1 LFPGVGQ
8 EECRHRLYGIFI
20 EKGSRG
26 KQIRPVSPNPGLDKN
41 KSTATASSKNSREAA
56 RLATL
61 DHLDAVCPDTDHI
74 LQQLVD
80 EVRDIFGTDL
90 CMVNLDLSDVQYF
103 RAWSG
108 ELPADLVE
116 ARQDALEHSMCQYVV
131 NAELPLVV
139 EDFLATEEFREQ
151 HWCVNYGIHFYA
163 GTPLITSEEQAIG
176 TLCVLNAQ
184 PVEFGE
190 EQMRVLEAFA
200 QAVVGRLEL
209 LGALRREQA
218 AREEETS
225 RGQEL
230 QRTLDSLSAHI
241 AILDESGTIVAVNKN
256 WREFAGSNGAAGQNY
271 AEGANYLEVCD
282 SATGE
287 YSGEAA
293 PFAEGIRSVLSG
305 KRDKFELEYPC
316 HSPSERR
323 WFIGRVTPFAAGG
336 PPRAVV
342 AHENITE
349 RKLAEERVRKSERQ
363 FRSLFENTLDA
374 ILIADDTGQYAGA
387 NDAACELFGVSLDRL
402 LGSKV
407 EDFVRPGERHQMRL
421 AWQSF
426 LEQGEQEGE
435 FPLYRPDGEMRY
447 LEFKAKA
454 GFLPGRHLSVLR
466 DITERKRAEEALRES
481 NRRIV
486 RILESI
492 TDAFFALDHEWRF
505 TYLNGQAEQVL
516 QRTRQELLGNNI
528 WVEFPEAV
536 GSTLYEKYHEAVA
549 TGNSVHFEEFYAP
562 LDTWVEV
569 HAYPSEDG
577 LSVYFQ
583 DITERKRAEEALRES
598 EERFR
603 TLFDSIDEGFG
614 IIEML
619 YDSQGR
625 AVDYCILETNPA
637 FELMTGFTD
646 AAGKTSLELNPDA
659 EPYWFEILGRVAET
673 GEDVRFEN
681 YAEALDRWFEV
692 YASRVGGEG
701 SRRLAIV
708 FANTTERKRAE
719 QALRESEATLN
730 TILNSLA
737 EGVLVAD
744 AQGHVVF
751 ANSAA
756 RAMLGVPDEEPLDEL
771 PDPWEGFSLPEAV
784 SHCTSSKE
792 SIGAGVRLG
801 ETFLRVRLECLVEL
815 ERSRGEVLVV
825 IQDLSAGHQ
834 LEANQHRFLANAAH
848 QLRTPIM
855 AIVGAAELL
864 ATGEDA
870 DPTIKRR
877 LLNHIFSEGRRMQ
890 RLSDTLL
897 RLSRIGWDR
906 REPDLEILDLREATQ
921 QAVERMEPLAES
933 AGLGILV
940 EGESARATAD
950 FEWLQEVLLVLL
962 SNAIKH
968 SSRGGDIRVRIRSG
982 ATVTVEDEGT
992 GISSTDL
999 PHIFERFYR
1008 GKGSA
1013 EGFGLGLSICR
1024 ELTEKMG
1031 GSISIDSQ
1039 EGVGTAVK
1047 VELPEA
1053 S

>member
-1 LFPGVGQ
+1 VHRPFVERYQ
-8 EECRHRLYGIFI
+8 EECRHHLYGIFI

-26 KQIRPVSPNPGLDKN
+26 KQIRPVPPNPGLNKN
-41 KSTATASSKNSREAA
+41 QSTATASSKNNRAA
-56 RLATL
+56 ERLATL
-61 DHLDAVCPDTDHI
+61 DHLDAIRPDADHV

-90 CMVNLDLSDVQYF
+90 CMVNLNLSEVQYF

-108 ELPADLVE
+108 ELPTDLAE
-116 ARQDALEHSMCQYVV
+116 TRRDALEHSMCQYVV

-151 HWCVNYGIHFYA
+151 HWCVNHGIRFYA
-163 GTPLITSEEQAIG
+163 GTPLITSDSQTIG
-176 TLCVLNAQ
+176 TLCVLNDQ

-190 EQMRVLEAFA
+190 EQMRVLGAFA
-200 QAVVGRLEL
+200 RAVVGRLEL

-218 AREEETS
+218 AREEEAW
-225 RGQEL
+225 RGQER
-230 QRTLDSLSAHI
+230 QQTLDSLSAHI
-241 AILDESGTIVAVNKN
+241 AILDESGTIIAVNKS
-256 WREFAGSNGAAGQNY
+256 WQEFAGSNGASTGY
-271 AEGANYLEVCD
+271 AEGTNYLEVCD
-282 SATGE
+282 SAKGAN
-287 YSGEAA
+287 SREAA

-305 KRDKFELEYPC
+305 QRKKFELEYPC

-349 RKLAEERVRKSERQ
+349 RKLVEERLHESERQ
-363 FRSLFENTLDA
+363 FRALYESTLDA
-374 ILIADDTGQYAGA
+374 ILIANDAREYVAA
-387 NDAACELFGVSLDRL
+387 NDAACELFGASRDAL
-402 LGSKV
+402 LRSKV
-407 EDFVRPGERHQMRL
+407 EDFAQPGTEHQTQQ
-421 AWQSF
+421 AWQTF
-426 LEQGEQEGE
+426 LEQGEMEGE
-435 FPLYRPDGEMRY
+435 FLLHRPDGIVRE
-447 LEFKAKA
+447 LEFKARA
-454 GFLPGRHLSVLR
+454 NFLPGRHLSVLR
-466 DITERKRAEEALRES
+466 D
-481 NRRIV
+481 V
-486 RILESI
+486 
-492 TDAFFALDHEWRF
+492 
-505 TYLNGQAEQVL
+505 
-516 QRTRQELLGNNI
+516 
-528 WVEFPEAV
+528 
-536 GSTLYEKYHEAVA
+536 
-549 TGNSVHFEEFYAP
+549 
-562 LDTWVEV
+562 
-569 HAYPSEDG
+569 
-577 LSVYFQ
+577 
-583 DITERKRAEEALRES
+583 TERKRAEEALRES
-598 EERFR
+598 E
-603 TLFDSIDEGFG
+603 
-614 IIEML
+614 
-619 YDSQGR
+619 
-625 AVDYCILETNPA
+625 
-637 FELMTGFTD
+637 
-646 AAGKTSLELNPDA
+646 
-659 EPYWFEILGRVAET
+659 
-673 GEDVRFEN
+673 
-681 YAEALDRWFEV
+681 
-692 YASRVGGEG
+692 
-701 SRRLAIV
+701 
-708 FANTTERKRAE
+708 
-719 QALRESEATLN
+719 ATLN
-730 TILNSLA
+730 AILNNLA

-756 RAMLGVPDEEPLDEL
+756 RAMLGVTDEEPLDEL

-784 SHCTSSKE
+784 AHCTRSE
-792 SIGAGVRLG
+792 GSIEAGVRYG

-815 ERSRGEVLVV
+815 EESQGEALVV

-834 LEANQHRFLANAAH
+834 LEANQQRFLANAAH

-870 DPTIKRR
+870 DPAIKQR
-877 LLNHIFSEGRRMQ
+877 LINHIFSEGRRMQ

-906 REPDLEILDLREATQ
+906 REPELEIVDLREAVQ
-921 QAVERMEPLAES
+921 QAAERMEPLAES

-940 EGESARATAD
+940 EDESARVTAD
-950 FEWLQEVLLVLL
+950 LEWLQEVLLVLL

-1013 EGFGLGLSICR
+1013 EGFGLGLSICK

-1031 GSISIDSQ
+1031 GSVYIDSR

-1047 VELPEA
+1047 IELPEA